1 MGLIGIGGTGT
12 SDLTHVDDLSAIIAP
27 QISWNFLDFGRS
39 AACL

>member
-27 QISWNFLDFGRS
+27 QILARASDVTVMWR
-39 AACL
+39 